1 MSSHILGPFLINSSV
16 TCFNASLLSAGWNR
30 THLPQADVYRHE
42 LHQATIPCPIQMDND
57 LMVDSLVHFWNLAFT
72 FMIITAVVGN
82 TAVLWIVIR
91 KN

>member
-1 MSSHILGPFLINSSV
+1 
-16 TCFNASLLSAGWNR
+16 
-30 THLPQADVYRHE
+30 
-42 LHQATIPCPIQMDND
+42 MDND

-91 KN
+91 KD